1 MSESL
6 EAVDQ
11 DYLSQLARD
20 TSWLPGQEKLLA
32 AFSLPLDQLRY
43 LLIGESPYPRPESAN
58 GYAFWDQA
66 VHPLWSE
73 KGLSKAV
80 NRATSLRN
88 LLKTLLAA
96 RGDLSEDFSQA
107 AIARLDKRGLIQT
120 ADELFGNLMQR
131 GFLLLNASLV
141 YSPGQVPFHARQW
154 RPFMA
159 SLLQSLERLRPECEL
174 ILLGKIADQIPKT
187 RLRVALQAEHPYNIS
202 FITNPQV
209 INFFKPLD
217 LLAHEQKQ

>member
-1 MSESL
+1 M
-6 EAVDQ
+6 DQ
-11 DYLSQLARD
+11 DYLSKLTQDSA
-20 TSWLPGQEKLLA
+20 WLPGQENLLA
-32 AFSLPLDQLRY
+32 AFRLPLNHLRY

-66 VHPLWSE
+66 VHLLWSE

-88 LLKTLLAA
+88 LLKALLAA
-96 RGDLSEDFSQA
+96 RGDLGEDCSQT

-120 ADELFGNLMQR
+120 VDELFGNLLKQ

-141 YSPGQVPFHARQW
+141 YSPGKVPFHARQW

-159 SLLQSLERLRPECEL
+159 SLLQSLERLKPESEL

-187 RLRVALQAEHPYNIS
+187 RLRVALQVEHPYNIS